1 MPWPGI
7 LNRLWHQLN
16 VTKFSFERRVCSSA
30 TLPRGFTCVRGL
42 VLCSAELSAR
52 VACAELFVRLL
63 RGASGLRLC
72 SENLGTDA
80 AVRQEGEGILHR
92 LLMENTELHLNLT
105 QKAPIQRGTTA
116 DTAT

>member
-63 RGASGLRLC
+63 QGPQGY
-72 SENLGTDA
+72 GF
-80 AVRQEGEGILHR
+80 AVRTWAQMQLFGKKMKEFFTGC
-92 LLMENTELHLNLT
+92 
-105 QKAPIQRGTTA
+105 
-116 DTAT
+116 